1 MVQTI
6 LLASFLLGV
15 LIIAGIVALLSRG
28 RPHYTPRVVDEDDS
42 LAAYLGRVA
51 RRPVT
56 WTVAFVLL
64 TLLTAGAAVLAVGG
78 FEVSAGV
85 AGAATTVLAVVGA
98 VVLVGYLFYG
108 TFVAA
113 RSRGLHS
120 AQAFAFGSW
129 AVGLLVLL
137 GVAASLLGFV

>member
-1 MVQTI
+1 MVQTT
-6 LLASFLLGV
+6 LLASFLFGV
-15 LIIAGIVALLSRG
+15 LIVAGVVALLSRG
-28 RPHYTPRVVDEDDS
+28 RPRYAPQVVKDDGLATS
-42 LAAYLGRVA
+42 LETAARQ
-51 RRPVT
+51 PVT
-56 WTVAFVLL
+56 WTVTFVLL

-78 FEVSAGV
+78 FEVSADIAGV
-85 AGAATTVLAVVGA
+85 ATVVLALIGM